1 MSLVVDASVFL
12 AAARSDD
19 ENYAA
24 SRSFLRNAQSAGMM
38 CPSLI
43 LPECA
48 AVVAAQTGDEKLAG
62 DLATIIEGFPGV
74 QIVPLDQNMARR
86 AAKMASDHRLRASDA
101 VYAALAESFKAVL
114 ITWDTEM
121 LQRCLAAVRTMEPSR
136 WLEDTGERSGM
147 TGLGV
152 PVNR

>member
-48 AVVAAQTGDEKLAG
+48 AAVAAQTGDEKLAG
-62 DLATIIEGFPGV
+62 DLSTIIETFPGV
-74 QIVPLDQNMARR
+74 QIVPLDQKLASR
-86 AAKMASDHRLRASDA
+86 AAKMASDHRLRAIDA
-101 VYAALAESFKAVL
+101 VYAALAESFKAALV
-114 ITWDTEM
+114 TWDTEM

-136 WLEDTGERSGM
+136 WLEDMGERSGVA
-147 TGLGV
+147 GV
-152 PVNR
+152 EMPRNP